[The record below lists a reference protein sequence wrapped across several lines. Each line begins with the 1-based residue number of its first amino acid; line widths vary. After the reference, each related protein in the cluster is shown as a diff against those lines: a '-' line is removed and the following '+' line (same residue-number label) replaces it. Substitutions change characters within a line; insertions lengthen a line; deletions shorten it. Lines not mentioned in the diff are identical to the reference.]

1 MAIEQLNRATRR
13 KLQKQNKI
21 TKEQMNAILKYQSQK
36 AEIMD
41 IQFNTLTE
49 GTKVKLKSEQ
59 ILSQK
64 IETTEEYKQFVR
76 DNIDTIFS
84 IVYAEG
90 KKDNPTLFE
99 LEVDGVKNIWLWHI
113 DDLEVILNEEYID
126 ELVSSIV

>member
-1 MAIEQLNRATRR
+1 MSTSPLNRATRR
-13 KLQKQNKI
+13 RLQKQNKI
-21 TKEQMNAILKYQSQK
+21 SKEQMNEILKYQSQK
-36 AEIMD
+36 AELVD
-41 IQFNTLTE
+41 IKFNTLTE

-76 DNIDTIFS
+76 DNVDTIFS
-84 IVYAEG
+84 VVYAEG

-113 DDLEVILNEEYID
+113 DDLEVILNEDYIN
-126 ELVSSIV
+126 ELIDSVI